1 MALVGWPMHEL
12 EDRSDDK
19 LMQSLAGNAFSAFSV
34 GVMLL
39 GLVAAFDMSMAEQ
52 LTEEDL

>member
-12 EDRSDDK
+12 EGSSDDK